1 MMYSNNDPE
10 FVPLIG
16 PVKGLRYICRDPL
29 LYYSIFDC
37 STSGCSE
44 SMCAASVCGVKKVS
58 LQIFALTR

>member
-10 FVPLIG
+10 FVPSIG
-16 PVKGLRYICRDPL
+16 PVKGLWYICRDPL

-44 SMCAASVCGVKKVS
+44 SMCAASVCGVKK
-58 LQIFALTR
+58 